1 MTAAVL
7 LFPHQLFADSPLLQ
21 LGLPVWLVEEP
32 LFFTQYAFH
41 RQKLVYHRATLL
53 HYRQWLEAQGLTVH
67 YLRHDEPAAD
77 CRKLPQ
83 CLRKQGITALHCH
96 DLVDDWLQRRL
107 QRACVEAGV
116 TLKLVN
122 SPQFIND
129 ATSLAAEFLPKRK
142 RFLLQ
147 AFYQR
152 QRQSRQILLEGDGS
166 PRGGQWSFDADNRLR
181 YPARQQPPS
190 VQLPPLTPLLETARA
205 QIMAEFP
212 HNPGALDGPLRYPL
226 THEQAVTWLHDFLD
240 WRFAGFGSYED
251 AIVADAHVLH
261 HSVLTPML
269 NNGLLTPQQ
278 VLDATLKYAAAANI
292 PLNSVEGFVR
302 QVLGWREYVRGIYWT
317 HMPDY
322 LELNTSN
329 AQAALPDFYWSG
341 HTDMAC
347 LRDAILQTLNHGY
360 AHHIQRLMVTGLYA
374 LLLGVAPKQVHAWYL
389 GVYVDAVEWVELPNT
404 LGMSQFA
411 DGGLM
416 ASKPYVA
423 SGKYIDRM
431 SNHCKGCKFNPA
443 ESTGDTA
450 CPFTT
455 LYWDYLNTHSNTL
468 AKNPRMLMQL
478 KNLNRLTDENKKLI
492 SEQALKHRSSVSVMA
507 AAGQQS

>member
-53 HYRQWLEAQGLTVH
+53 HYRHWLEAQGLTVH

-77 CRKLPQ
+77 CRNLPQ
-83 CLRKQGITALHCH
+83 CLRKQGITSLHCH

-181 YPARQQPPS
+181 YPARQQPPA
-190 VQLPPLTPLLETARA
+190 VQLAPLTPLLEAARA
-205 QIMAEFP
+205 QITAEFP

-226 THEQAVTWLHDFLD
+226 THEQAVTWLQDFLD

-278 VLDATLKYAAAANI
+278 VLDATLKHAAAANI

-302 QVLGWREYVRGIYWT
+302 QVLGWREFIRGIYHFRGRQQRT
-317 HMPDY
+317 ANHFGC
-322 LELNTSN
+322 SN
-329 AQAALPDFYWSG
+329 PLPAAFYDGTTGLPPVDL
-341 HTDMAC
+341 TIRKVLD
-347 LRDAILQTLNHGY
+347 TGY
-360 AHHIQRLMVTGLYA
+360 CHHIERLMVLGNLM
-374 LLLGVAPKQVHAWYL
+374 LLCEIHP
-389 GVYVDAVEWVELPNT
+389 DAVYRWFMEMFIDAYDWVMVPNVY
-404 LGMSQFA
+404 GMSQFA

-416 ASKPYVA
+416 ATKPYL
-423 SGKYIDRM
+423 SGSNYLRKM
-431 SNHCKGCKFNPA
+431 SDYKAGPWC
-443 ESTGDTA
+443 DI
-450 CPFTT
+450 
-455 LYWDYLNTHSNTL
+455 WDALFWRFL
-468 AKNPRMLMQL
+468 AKHRTTFAANPRMALL
-478 KNLNRLTDENKKLI
+478 LGNLDRMPVERRAAMLATAEHYLDKLF
-492 SEQALKHRSSVSVMA
+492 
-507 AAGQQS
+507 AGAKG

>member
-107 QRACVEAGV
+107 QRACVEAGL
-116 TLKLVN
+116 TLKVVN

-152 QRQSRQILLEGDGS
+152 QRQRRQILLESDGS

-205 QIMAEFP
+205 QITAEFP

-226 THEQAVTWLHDFLD
+226 THEQAVTWLQDFLD

-269 NNGLLTPQQ
+269 NSGLLTPQQ
-278 VLDATLKYAAAANI
+278 VLDATLQHAVTANI

-302 QVLGWREYVRGIYWT
+302 QILGWREFIRGVYHFRGRQQRT
-317 HMPDY
+317 ANHFGC
-322 LELNTSN
+322 SN
-329 AQAALPDFYWSG
+329 PLPAAFYDGTTGLPPVDL
-341 HTDMAC
+341 TIRKVLD
-347 LRDAILQTLNHGY
+347 TGY
-360 AHHIQRLMVTGLYA
+360 CHHIERLMVLGNLM
-374 LLLGVAPKQVHAWYL
+374 LLCEIHP
-389 GVYVDAVEWVELPNT
+389 DAVYRWFMEMFIDAYDWVMVPNVY
-404 LGMSQFA
+404 GMSQFA

-416 ASKPYVA
+416 ATKPYL
-423 SGKYIDRM
+423 SGSNYLRKM
-431 SNHCKGCKFNPA
+431 SDYKAGPWC
-443 ESTGDTA
+443 DI
-450 CPFTT
+450 
-455 LYWDYLNTHSNTL
+455 WDALFWRFL
-468 AKNPRMLMQL
+468 AKHRTTFAANPRMALL
-478 KNLNRLTDENKKLI
+478 LGNLDRMPVERRAAMLATAEHYLDKLF
-492 SEQALKHRSSVSVMA
+492 
-507 AAGQQS
+507 AGAKG

>member
-32 LFFTQYAFH
+32 RFFTQYAFH

-53 HYRQWLEAQGLTVH
+53 HYRHWLEAQGLTVH

-77 CRKLPQ
+77 CRKMPQ
-83 CLRKQGITALHCH
+83 CLRKQGITSLHCH

-152 QRQSRQILLEGDGS
+152 QRQSRQILLEGDGG

-205 QIMAEFP
+205 QITAEFP

-226 THEQAVTWLHDFLD
+226 THEQAVTWLQDFLD

-278 VLDATLKYAAAANI
+278 VLDATLQHAVTANI

-302 QVLGWREYVRGIYWT
+302 QILGWREFIRGVYHFRGRQQRT
-317 HMPDY
+317 ANHFGCSTP
-322 LELNTSN
+322 LP
-329 AQAALPDFYWSG
+329 AAFYDGTPGLPPVDL
-341 HTDMAC
+341 TIRKVLD
-347 LRDAILQTLNHGY
+347 TGY
-360 AHHIQRLMVTGLYA
+360 CHHIERLMVLGNLM
-374 LLLGVAPKQVHAWYL
+374 LLCEIHP
-389 GVYVDAVEWVELPNT
+389 DAVYRWFMEMFIDAYDWVMVPNVY
-404 LGMSQFA
+404 GMSQFA

-416 ASKPYVA
+416 ATKPYL
-423 SGKYIDRM
+423 SGSNYLRKMSDYKAGPWCDIWDALFWRFLAKHRSTFAANPRMALLLGNLDRM
-431 SNHCKGCKFNPA
+431 SVERRAAMLATAEHYLDKLFAGAKG
-443 ESTGDTA
+443 
-450 CPFTT
+450 
-455 LYWDYLNTHSNTL
+455 
-468 AKNPRMLMQL
+468 
-478 KNLNRLTDENKKLI
+478 
-492 SEQALKHRSSVSVMA
+492 
-507 AAGQQS
+507 